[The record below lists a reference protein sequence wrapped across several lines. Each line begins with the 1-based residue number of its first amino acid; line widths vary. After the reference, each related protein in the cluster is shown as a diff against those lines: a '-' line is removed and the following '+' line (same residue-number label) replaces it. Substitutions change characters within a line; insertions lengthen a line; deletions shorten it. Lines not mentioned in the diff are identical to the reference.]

1 MSSRRWIAAVAI
13 VAGAAAGA
21 YAAWWWLSRGGKP
34 VLQADWTARA
44 YVLAGDGKPGTR
56 DGHVTRARFSDPF
69 GVAVGPDG
77 SVFVADAGDAHAVRR
92 ISPDGFV
99 STIATGFNTP
109 SGIAIDAS
117 GVLYVAD
124 TANNA
129 IGRVGLDGAVT
140 TLARG
145 FNGPIGVA
153 LDPAGR
159 IIVADTYNDRIRA
172 IQPDGTIV
180 DITQEE
186 FDTPCGVAVDAAGNI
201 YVAETGAGAVRM
213 ISTTGVVSD
222 VGPLP
227 VEGLFRPVGIAIAAG
242 ALYVTDAR
250 GRIVEIRPGVAART
264 LIGSRPGFA
273 DGAGSAVRLRGPS
286 GVAAAGD
293 GRLIV
298 AEPRNALVRLVVAES
313 LGELRPPAPPDINP
327 AFDAEAFARAPLLWP
342 LDALDGPFEITGTL
356 GEPRGGEGERF
367 HAGIDVHG
375 TEGAEVR
382 AIRSGVVRDPISTSA
397 FDTLN
402 ESVRIGPLTYVHV
415 RVARRRGEEP
425 FDLVR
430 FAATYDAS
438 GTLTN
443 IRVKRGARFTAGETI
458 GSVNAFNHVHLTVG
472 WPAEEHNPLR
482 FRLAQFEDT
491 VPPTIARGGVRLFRE
506 DGEAIT
512 KRARGRLLVD
522 GSVRVVVDAWDQVDG
537 NKTRRRLGLYRLG
550 YQLLTPK
557 GAAIEGF
564 ESPRETI
571 LFDRL
576 SPDSDASRIVYATGS
591 GIPFYGRRSTRFLYV
606 VTNTLRGGVASA
618 GLWDTNELPPGD
630 YTLRILAAD
639 INGNVAAANRDVPIT
654 IQRSLTHLDRRPP

>member
-1 MSSRRWIAAVAI
+1 M
-13 VAGAAAGA
+13 
-21 YAAWWWLSRGGKP
+21 
-34 VLQADWTARA
+34 
-44 YVLAGDGKPGTR
+44 LAGDGKPGTR

-69 GVAVGPDG
+69 GVAVGSDG
-77 SVFVADAGDAHAVRR
+77 SVFVADAGEAHAVRR

-124 TANNA
+124 TGNNA
-129 IGRVGLDGAVT
+129 IRRVALDGAVT
-140 TLARG
+140 TLGHG

-153 LDPAGR
+153 VDPAGR
-159 IIVADTYNDRIRA
+159 VIVADTYNDRIRA
-172 IQPDGTIV
+172 IQTDGTVV

-213 ISTTGVVSD
+213 ISTTGAVSA
-222 VGPLP
+222 VEPLP
-227 VEGLFRPVGIAIAAG
+227 ADGLFRPIGIAIGAAG
-242 ALYVTDAR
+242 ALYVTDDR
-250 GRIVEIRPGVAART
+250 GRIVEIKPGVAART
-264 LIGSRPGFA
+264 LVGSRPGFA
-273 DGAGSAVRLRGPS
+273 DGAGSAALLRGPS
-286 GVAAAGD
+286 GVAVEGD

-298 AEPRNALVRLVVAES
+298 VEPRNALVRLVVAQS
-313 LGELRPPAPPDINP
+313 LAELRPPASPDINP
-327 AFDAEAFARAPLLWP
+327 AFDAEGFAREPLLWP
-342 LDALDGPFEITGTL
+342 LDPLDGPFELTGTI

-375 TEGAEVR
+375 ADGTDVR

-397 FDTLN
+397 FDSLN
-402 ESVRIGPLTYVHV
+402 ESVRIGPVTYVHV
-415 RVARRRGEEP
+415 RVARRRGQEP
-425 FDLVR
+425 FDLDR
-430 FAATYDAS
+430 FAAAYDES
-438 GTLTN
+438 GTLSN
-443 IRVKRGARFTAGETI
+443 IRVKRGARFDAGETI
-458 GSVNAFNHVHLTVG
+458 GSVNAFNHVHLNVG

-506 DGEAIT
+506 DGEMIR
-512 KRARGRLLVD
+512 KRERGRLIVD
-522 GSVRVVVDAWDQVDG
+522 GRVRVVVDAWDQVDG
-537 NKTRRRLGLYRLG
+537 NKARRRLGLYRLG
-550 YQLLTPK
+550 YQLLTRE
-557 GAAIEGF
+557 GAAVEGF

-576 SPDSDASRIVYATGS
+576 SPDPDASRLVYATGS

-606 VTNTLRGGVASA
+606 VTNTLRHGVALA
-618 GLWDTNELPPGD
+618 GLWDTTELPPGD

-639 INGNVAAANRDVPIT
+639 INGNLATVNSNVPIT
-654 IQRSLTHLDRRPP
+654 IQRSVN